1 MRMDCG
7 GREAMKRDS
16 SGSPTTR
23 AEFGMMLE
31 WARRVAIFLL
41 LVFALTG
48 CGDEEP
54 VSRDGAPMAGVSPPR
69 ERAGG
74 SAIETV
80 ADSARDTRADS
91 KGSPKEGS
99 ESSGQR
105 PLAHSLPRGL
115 TELPKELSGAKGR
128 YRERRNVRVP
138 GGERDLTPE
147 QIEELERLS
156 AIGYVSGSV
165 PSTGF
170 RNVTVFDEER
180 AESGLNFFLS
190 GHGAEAALADM
201 EGNVLHRWKVDFSDV
216 WPELERK
223 SRLEWTRFIRRA
235 HLFENGDILAI
246 WDSVGIAKIDK
257 DSKVIW
263 ARPNMAHHDLQVM
276 PNGDIYL
283 LTSKVG
289 MIERIN
295 AKKPVRDDAVTRLDS
310 EGNIK
315 QSVSILEAYE
325 KSEKYR
331 GLWEERASRAGEL
344 FHTNTLEVLD
354 GSIEADMP
362 EFKSGN
368 VLTSMLLTDTIAV
381 IDLERGEVVWAWGD
395 GFHAQHDPRIL
406 PSGNLLLFDN
416 HDEYQKSSVEE
427 YDPRTMELVWSYRG
441 SENEPFY
448 SRTCGSAQ
456 RLPGGN
462 TLVTESDNGR
472 AFEITPEG
480 EIVWEF
486 FNPHLAGEND
496 EFIAVLLELQRLP
509 ADFPISWAH
518 GVDR

>member
-1 MRMDCG
+1 
-7 GREAMKRDS
+7 MKRDS
-16 SGSPTTR
+16 SGSRPGWAVPWMTCKR
-23 AEFGMMLE
+23 AVL
-31 WARRVAIFLL
+31 VAIPWLL
-41 LVFALTG
+41 LFILVVAIVG
-48 CGDEEP
+48 CTDERP
-54 VSRDGAPMAGVSPPR
+54 VSRDEAPGTGESAPVERPSGSTAGR
-69 ERAGG
+69 
-74 SAIETV
+74 V
-80 ADSARDTRADS
+80 ADPALETGP
-91 KGSPKEGS
+91 GSPASTKDGR
-99 ESSGQR
+99 ESSGEV
-105 PLAHSLPRGL
+105 PLAHSLPRAL
-115 TELPKELSGAKGR
+115 IEQPKELPGAKGR
-128 YRERRNVRVP
+128 YRERRNVRA
-138 GGERDLTPE
+138 GDDGSDLTPE

-165 PSTGF
+165 PATGF
-170 RNVTVFDEER
+170 RNVTIFDEER
-180 AESGLNFFLS
+180 AELGLNFYLS

-201 EGNVLHRWKVDFSDV
+201 EGNVLHRWQVDFTDV
-216 WPELERK
+216 WPELEKK

-257 DSKVIW
+257 DSNVIW

-283 LTSKVG
+283 LTSKVE
-289 MIERIN
+289 MIDRIN
-295 AKKPVRDDAVTRLDS
+295 AEKPVRDDFVTRLDS
-310 EGNIK
+310 DGSIQ
-315 QSVSILEAYE
+315 QSVSILEAFE

-331 GLWEERASRAGEL
+331 GLWQDRASRGGEL

-354 GSIEADMP
+354 GSIEASIP
-362 EFKSGN
+362 EFKNGN

-381 IDLERGEVVWAWGD
+381 LDLERGEVVWAWGD
-395 GFHAQHDPRIL
+395 GFHAQHDPHVL
-406 PSGNLLLFDN
+406 PNGNLLLFDN
-416 HDEYQKSSVEE
+416 HDEYEKSSVEE

-441 SENEPFY
+441 SDDEPFY
-448 SRTCGSAQ
+448 SRSCGSAQ

-509 ADFPISWAH
+509 ADFPISWAQ
-518 GVDR
+518 GVVR